1 MGKQSG
7 FMKRQE
13 AKQEDMSMKIQL
25 TTRQFM
31 IDTLQITLRE
41 DPEFAW
47 GFDKIMRLTNAWEK
61 KRAEYQPAIK
71 PRDKMCD
78 VQQEHMQSVFEDICA
93 SKKVKPI
100 PFKERYPYLKDIDYN
115 RKFK

>member
-1 MGKQSG
+1 MSKQSG
-7 FMKRQE
+7 FLKRQE

-31 IDTLQITLRE
+31 IDTLQATLRE
-41 DPEFAW
+41 DKGW
-47 GFDKIMRLTNAWEK
+47 GYDRIMELTNLWEK
-61 KRAEYQPAIK
+61 RRAEYQPAID

-78 VQQEHMQSVFEDICA
+78 VKQEHLQRVFEDICA
-93 SKKVKPI
+93 SKKVQPV
-100 PFKERYPYLKDIDYN
+100 PFRERYPYLKGIDYN